1 MREYDVIRKSD
12 NKTVDLIFGYSE
24 SDAFARSGY
33 GPKNYILVG
42 GWYAN

>member
-24 SDAFARSGY
+24 SDAFARSRY
-33 GPKNYILVG
+33 DPKNYILVG

>member
-1 MREYDVIRKSD
+1 MREYEVIRKSD
-12 NKTVDLIFGYSE
+12 NKIVDLIFGYSE

-33 GPKNYILVG
+33 DPKNYILVG

>member
-12 NKTVDLIFGYSE
+12 NKIIDLIFGYSE

-33 GPKNYILVG
+33 DSKNYILVG

>member
-33 GPKNYILVG
+33 DPKNYILVG
-42 GWYAN
+42 G